1 MNDQHSFLDA
11 GRIDSDPY
19 SRFLSAEF
27 KLNDAIIRARMNESF
42 EEFLEIFDK
51 FYAEDIEVSQEEIG
65 EPIRGKTRV
74 GSILLNF
81 LIPLHITA
89 EVGGLK
95 VSIRQTA
102 ETGDVPDETN
112 SSWRLELVG
121 SSGKR
126 CALTWRTFRK
136 WKQDLVV
143 REHHYQLERTGDPL
157 TFEDLW
163 GTLHSP
169 ELSQEAAGS
178 NEENERN

>member
-1 MNDQHSFLDA
+1 MNDQHSFLYA
-11 GRIDSDPY
+11 ERVDSDPY
-19 SRFLSAEF
+19 SRFLTAEF
-27 KLNDAIIRARMNESF
+27 MLNDAIIRARIDESF
-42 EEFLEIFDK
+42 EEFLEILDK
-51 FYAEDIEVSQEEIG
+51 FYAEDIEVSQEELG
-65 EPIRGKTRV
+65 EPIRGKARV
-74 GSILLNF
+74 GSLLLNF
-81 LIPLHITA
+81 LIPLHVMA

-112 SSWRLELVG
+112 SSWRFELVG

-169 ELSQEAAGS
+169 ELSPEAAGS
-178 NEENERN
+178 NEEHERN